1 MALIDNILNGIGN
14 RILGL
19 GNIPPISIEALS
31 YANREFYT
39 NDDIMTAVYYILFN
53 DMSIKK
59 YGKKNF
65 IDLVKSIER
74 EPDGSVFQIEPS
86 LIIPHSV
93 GEVIEMS
100 DGAGIANAPIEVFV
114 PKTTYEI
121 VISDGHHRWYEAL
134 KNHKKMVKVKKVAPP
149 FAHPGSIRQGIG
161 FCINDKRRATLEM
174 KKKIPFL

>member
-1 MALIDNILNGIGN
+1 MALIDNILNGMPQN
-14 RILGL
+14 ASL
-19 GNIPPISIEALS
+19 PPISIERLS

-39 NDDIMTAVYYILFN
+39 NDEIMTAIYYILFN

-65 IDLVKSIER
+65 IDLVKSIEI
-74 EPDGSVFQIEPS
+74 EPDGAVFQIDPS

-114 PKTTYEI
+114 PKTSYEI
-121 VISDGHHRWYEAL
+121 VIYDGHHRWYEAL
-134 KNHKKMVKVKKVAPP
+134 KNHKKMVKVKKVAPS
-149 FAHPGSIRQGIG
+149 FAHPGSIRQGID
-161 FCINDKRRATLEM
+161 FRINDKRRATLEM